1 MNTKDDEENLTGLKR
16 ILAVVV
22 ALALWWM
29 SMTFSVKG
37 FVSFNQNPNPDDA
50 WIGWTLAGCVTAFEL
65 IWNGMKER
73 TNLTMWVVGMLAY
86 AYGITTNVIG
96 IAEWMGI
103 GFTLWFVFPVLLGL
117 VIEIAPEPAFI
128 WGVTGN
134 YKGGDFLGNLFGNKI
149 PIAPKHSSWGGQN
162 TSTSPYSRPMPVST
176 PKPSFNRPQP
186 TSPYKPQHKP
196 QSFVISPQRPK
207 LRNFNTDPMDEYEE
221 PRF

>member
-1 MNTKDDEENLTGLKR
+1 
-16 ILAVVV
+16 VVDV
-22 ALALWWM
+22 YD
-29 SMTFSVKG
+29 
-37 FVSFNQNPNPDDA
+37 NQSPNPDDA

-86 AYGITTNVIG
+86 AYGIITNVVG
-96 IAEWMGI
+96 IAAWMGI
-103 GFTLWFVFPVLLGL
+103 PIGISLWAIFPILLGL

-149 PIAPKHSSWGGQN
+149 PIAPEHKSWSGKDVPQQVKPAQQP
-162 TSTSPYSRPMPVST
+162 TPAQRPVRPIQFPSNSFRS
-176 PKPSFNRPQP
+176 KPSV
-186 TSPYKPQHKP
+186 SHKP
-196 QSFVISPQRPK
+196 QY
-207 LRNFNTDPMDEYEE
+207 RNLNADPLDYEE

>member
-1 MNTKDDEENLTGLKR
+1 MKNEEENLTGLKR
-16 ILAVVV
+16 LLAIVV

-29 SMTFSVKG
+29 SMTFSVRG
-37 FVSFNQNPNPDDA
+37 FISFNQTPNPDDA

-86 AYGITTNVIG
+86 AYGIITNVIG
-96 IAEWMGI
+96 IANWMGI
-103 GFTLWFVFPVLLGL
+103 GLNLWFVFPILLGL

-128 WGVTGN
+128 WGLTGN

-149 PIAPKHSSWGGQN
+149 PIAPEHKSWGGQEQPKYKPTYVPQTAPGTQPWSKQN
-162 TSTSPYSRPMPVST
+162 RPMSPSASFK
-176 PKPSFNRPQP
+176 PKQSPRPQ
-186 TSPYKPQHKP
+186 
-196 QSFVISPQRPK
+196 F
-207 LRNFNTDPMDEYEE
+207 RNLSADPMDYEE

>member
-1 MNTKDDEENLTGLKR
+1 MKNEQQEEENLTGLKR
-16 ILAVVV
+16 MLAIVV

-29 SMTFSVKG
+29 SMTFSVRG
-37 FVSFNQNPNPDDA
+37 FVSFNQTPNPDDA

-86 AYGITTNVIG
+86 TYGIVTNVMG

-103 GFTLWFVFPVLLGL
+103 GMSLWFIFPILLGL

-128 WGVTGN
+128 WGLTGN

-149 PIAPKHSSWGGQN
+149 PIAPERKSWGG
-162 TSTSPYSRPMPVST
+162 STTYNKPMPPVTSKPVT
-176 PKPSFNRPQP
+176 FNNNQRHMPPASSFRPKQPERPQ
-186 TSPYKPQHKP
+186 Y
-196 QSFVISPQRPK
+196 
-207 LRNFNTDPMDEYEE
+207 RNLNIDPPDYEE